1 MKHEVFMK
9 VYLLKDV
16 EKVGFAGEIIKVKDG
31 YAQNFLFPRKLGV
44 QVTAQNS
51 SFYESRVKNVEH
63 RKEAL
68 ASEQSMLS
76 EKINQLTV
84 TLKKKAHDDD
94 KLYASVSP
102 SDIVD
107 ALAEQSVKISKS
119 QVKFDKSVKT
129 LGEHKVT
136 IKLSSKLQPQLTV
149 KITSL

>member
-1 MKHEVFMK
+1 MKYEVFMK

-76 EKINQLTV
+76 EKINQIVV
-84 TLKKKAHDDD
+84 TLKKKAHDDN
-94 KLYASVSP
+94 KLYASISP

-107 ALAEQSVKISKS
+107 ALAEQGVKISKN

-149 KITSL
+149 KINSL